1 MTNSNLPN
9 TITSFSVIIH
19 SKIQVID
26 TPIQTF
32 CPHSTFLVDITL
44 DILASTIRKGKYR
57 LERKVIKLQ
66 RHYCRKSQ
74 RNNKNKNWTVTIA
87 RLQDIRLTYKSPL
100 LSRILTMNDWN
111 LKSINSKKAHISPLE
126 LKLELGW
133 RKWERW
139 RPFQDT
145 ACRKARS
152 LRMMCVVW
160 GCWNIVMGKR
170 YLRME
175 REAGLTRATGL
186 YTASN
191 NETL

>member
-1 MTNSNLPN
+1 MNTHVPPTKIRFNWLKVRPGYVDSVWFFFSFTMIQFTKHKIMLYKMTNSNLPN

-133 RKWERW
+133 RKE
-139 RPFQDT
+139 D
-145 ACRKARS
+145 
-152 LRMMCVVW
+152 
-160 GCWNIVMGKR
+160 G
-170 YLRME
+170 
-175 REAGLTRATGL
+175 AG
-186 YTASN
+186 
-191 NETL
+191 